1 MSFSEAPS
9 HSRSVEWR
17 VCGGGSGGAP
27 DSSTLCFRPRPRTG
41 SPAPFLSANPET
53 LCPMPGVENSPVAS
67 GLRQNHVHPQRGQFM
82 QKLKYLL
89 KLLPIPEVVGGSL
102 DCSGHQAP
110 SKLSPW
116 APRKLARKS
125 SFFPHFS
132 YIFLFFFLDDRI
144 LVPTSAPDFH
154 GIIREPW
161 ELETSSP
168 GALGDLL

>member
-1 MSFSEAPS
+1 MGEGQGELLILAHSAFVLGPGLEAP
-9 HSRSVEWR
+9 
-17 VCGGGSGGAP
+17 P
-27 DSSTLCFRPRPRTG
+27 
-41 SPAPFLSANPET
+41 LSYQPILKPSAQC
-53 LCPMPGVENSPVAS
+53 LGWKNSPVAS
-67 GLRQNHVHPQRGQFM
+67 ELRENHVHPQRGQFM

-89 KLLPIPEVVGGSL
+89 KLLPVPEVVGGSL

-125 SFFPHFS
+125 SFFPPF
-132 YIFLFFFLDDRI
+132 FLHISFFFLDDRI
-144 LVPTSAPDFH
+144 LVPTSAPDIH

>member
-1 MSFSEAPS
+1 
-9 HSRSVEWR
+9 
-17 VCGGGSGGAP
+17 
-27 DSSTLCFRPRPRTG
+27 
-41 SPAPFLSANPET
+41 
-53 LCPMPGVENSPVAS
+53 
-67 GLRQNHVHPQRGQFM
+67 M

-89 KLLPIPEVVGGSL
+89 KLLPIPEVVGGSR

-116 APRKLARKS
+116 APGKFARKS
-125 SFFPHFS
+125 SFFPRFS

-154 GIIREPW
+154 RIIREPW